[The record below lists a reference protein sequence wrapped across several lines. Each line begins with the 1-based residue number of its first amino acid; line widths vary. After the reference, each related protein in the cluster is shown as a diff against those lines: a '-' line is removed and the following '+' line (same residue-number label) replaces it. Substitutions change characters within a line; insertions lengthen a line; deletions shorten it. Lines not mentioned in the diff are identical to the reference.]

1 MFPIKVDRHITGF
14 STRFP
19 LKGAT
24 ALLKIPRSVHLRL
37 YVVCRSRYCRSRRR
51 LYAKRNKGKLN
62 LRKHNARKPNARKRT
77 RHNKNTPSNLYTS
90 ANSEMTSADK
100 FARNA
105 RNRLKRSYHP
115 IRVRVDTGKSIDDFY
130 MNISRS
136 AWQTVKLPAKWFQQ
150 LKTKHFD
157 VHVLCIS
164 GCNSPEIWVVG
175 TKRAPSKLCPRRK
188 NKTNMSKLHISKQK
202 LKNRCRKRKP
212 SLIIRY

>member
-1 MFPIKVDRHITGF
+1 
-14 STRFP
+14 
-19 LKGAT
+19 
-24 ALLKIPRSVHLRL
+24 
-37 YVVCRSRYCRSRRR
+37 
-51 LYAKRNKGKLN
+51 
-62 LRKHNARKPNARKRT
+62 
-77 RHNKNTPSNLYTS
+77 
-90 ANSEMTSADK
+90 MTSADK

-212 SLIIRY
+212 SLIIRYQHVYLYPYLYRSVIVLCNSIFVVIMYYIMDSIFQPKHYVQI